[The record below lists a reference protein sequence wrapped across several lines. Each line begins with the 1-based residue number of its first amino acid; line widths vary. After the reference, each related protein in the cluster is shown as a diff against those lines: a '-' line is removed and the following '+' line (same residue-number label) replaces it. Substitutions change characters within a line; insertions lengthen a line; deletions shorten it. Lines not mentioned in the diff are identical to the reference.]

1 MLRSLAAQMDPVLGA
16 RSVTATRVINTMRVA
31 GLVIVVVTTVW
42 LARPGPAS
50 GGARGPA
57 IAVML
62 GVSAAAWIAWIL
74 SDGRGRLMTW
84 SLVVMGAAGGVLAGL
99 SPNGPA
105 VGVGCVATFSAGA
118 RLSTTASLGVTAET
132 VAGFLATGLATG
144 IADRPARGL
153 RLGLHRALGRGPD
166 PQRVPRPGRP
176 GRTDA
181 GRNPPGARRPR
192 PRRPRSPSGPGSP
205 ATCTTCSP
213 TPSPRYR

>member
-50 GGARGPA
+50 DGARGPA

-62 GVSAAAWIAWIL
+62 GVSAAAWIVWIL

-144 IADRPARGL
+144 IPTAQLVGYAWAFIGLWVVALTRNEFLVRAVQAERTLDETRAGARG
-153 RLGLHRALGRGPD
+153 RDPGGRV
-166 PQRVPRPGRP
+166 R
-176 GRTDA
+176 RT
-181 GRNPPGARRPR
+181 G
-192 PRRPRSPSGPGSP
+192 
-205 ATCTTCSP
+205 
-213 TPSPRYR
+213 